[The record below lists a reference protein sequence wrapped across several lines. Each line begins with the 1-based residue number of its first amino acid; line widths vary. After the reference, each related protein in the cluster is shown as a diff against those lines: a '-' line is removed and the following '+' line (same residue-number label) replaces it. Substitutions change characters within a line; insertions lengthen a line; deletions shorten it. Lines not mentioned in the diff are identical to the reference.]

1 MVRVVE
7 KSNEETLRL
16 KITIHG
22 AVQGVGFRPFVYR
35 LATEMKLNG
44 WVSNTSQGVCIEVEG
59 EQSTLHTFISKIHSE
74 KPPLAKILSF
84 EHSFLDPKGFTHFEI
99 KESIDIGTKSV
110 LVMPDIAVCPDCLN
124 DIFDSNNRRYLYPFT
139 NCTNCGPRFTIVQS
153 LPYDRKNTTMKIFP
167 MCDECEVEYR
177 NPANRRFHA
186 QPNACS
192 KCGPHVE
199 LWNSNGNSEATHH
212 NAILRAVDLLLQGK
226 IIAVKGLGGFHLMC
240 DARNDDVVQKLRM
253 RKHREEKPFAVMFPS
268 ISELQNECEVS
279 DIEQRLLLSPESP
292 IVLLK
297 KKINVIPR
305 SARLTDAVGQETT
318 RNLNT
323 DISKSDEIPRSS
335 LRDVARNDNQ
345 QEGIIAQSVAP
356 RNPFLG
362 AMLPYTPLHHILLSL
377 TGIPLVA
384 TSGNISDEPI
394 CTDEHQAKKKLKLI
408 ADYFL
413 VHNRP
418 IERYCDDSIVRIVQD
433 RELVVR
439 RARGYAPLPIQLPVH
454 IEKPILAVGGHLKNT
469 IALAHHNSI
478 FVSQHIGDLETPD
491 SFVTFKKT
499 IQDFHSL
506 YGIVPSQI
514 VHDLHPN
521 YVSTMIAK
529 NELAQQ
535 FPEAVVVPLQHHF
548 AHVYSC
554 MAENELTGTALGFS
568 WDGTGYGTDGTQP
581 KADAPKNWRTSA
593 PLAQIWGGECILVD
607 GKKISRVGTIRSF
620 KLPGGESAV
629 KEPRRCAAGILYDL
643 FGEECFDHSNEIK
656 NAFLDREQKMIVEM
670 LSKNINSPAAT
681 SMGRLFDAVAALLG
695 VRMKSSFEG
704 QSAMEVEFL
713 ALDNTTKESYPIIII
728 ENNGLF
734 EWEWRPVITE
744 LLNDVDANIPKSKI
758 ARKFHNTLS
767 EYIVEMAKKINVPR
781 IVLSGGCFQNMILL
795 NQTITLLRRNGFTP
809 YWHQRIPAN
818 DGGISLGQIYAAY
831 IANQ

>member
-7 KSNEETLRL
+7 KSNEETSRL
-16 KITIHG
+16 KVIIHG

-35 LATEMKLNG
+35 LATEMNLNG
-44 WVSNTSQGVCIEVEG
+44 WVSNTSQGVFIEVEG
-59 EQSTLHTFISKIHSE
+59 EQSTLQTFISKIHSE

-84 EHSFLDPKGFTHFEI
+84 EHSFLDPKGFTRFEI
-99 KESIDIGTKSV
+99 KESVDEGVKSV

-124 DIFDSNNRRYLYPFT
+124 DIFDPNNRRYLYPFT

-177 NPANRRFHA
+177 NPTNRRFHA
-186 QPNACS
+186 QPNACP

-199 LWNSNGNSEATHH
+199 LWNSAGESEASHH
-212 NAILRAVDLLLQGK
+212 QAVLRAVELLLTAH
-226 IIAVKGLGGFHLMC
+226 IVAVKGLGGFHLMC
-240 DARNDDVVQKLRM
+240 DARNDDVVQKLRT
-253 RKHREEKPFAVMFPS
+253 RKFREEKPFAVMFPS
-268 ISELQNECEVS
+268 LDEVQKECEISES
-279 DIEQRLLLSPESP
+279 EQRLLLSPESP
-292 IVLLK
+292 IVLLRRK
-297 KKINVIPR
+297 TLQT
-305 SARLTDAVGQETT
+305 A
-318 RNLNT
+318 
-323 DISKSDEIPRSS
+323 
-335 LRDVARNDNQ
+335 
-345 QEGIIAQSVAP
+345 IADSVAP
-356 RNPFLG
+356 KNPFIG

-394 CTDEHQAKKKLKLI
+394 CTDEHQAKKKLKSI

-418 IERYCDDSIVRIVQD
+418 IERYCDDSIVRIVQG
-433 RELVVR
+433 REMVTR
-439 RARGYAPLPIQLPVH
+439 RARGYAPLPIQLPVN

-469 IALAHHNSI
+469 IAVAHHNSI

-491 SFVTFKKT
+491 SFTTFKKT
-499 IQDFHSL
+499 IQDFHTM
-506 YGIVPSQI
+506 YGVVPSQI

-529 NELAQQ
+529 NDLAQQ
-535 FPEAVVVPLQHHF
+535 YPEAEIIPLQHHF
-548 AHVYSC
+548 AHVFSC
-554 MAENELTGTALGFS
+554 MAENELTGTVLGFS
-568 WDGTGYGTDGTQP
+568 WDGTGYGTDGTV
-581 KADAPKNWRTSA
+581 
-593 PLAQIWGGECILVD
+593 WGGECILVD
-607 GKKISRVGTIRSF
+607 GKKITRAGTIRSF
-620 KLPGGESAV
+620 KLPGGERAV
-629 KEPRRCAAGILYDL
+629 KEPRRSAAGILYDL
-643 FGEECFDHSNEIK
+643 FGEECFQHSTEVK

-670 LSKNINSPAAT
+670 MSKNINSPITT
-681 SMGRLFDAVAALLG
+681 SMGRLFDAVAALLD

-734 EWEWRPVITE
+734 EWDWHSLITE

-795 NQTITLLRRNGFTP
+795 NQTITLLRKNGFIP

-818 DGGISLGQIYAAY
+818 DGGISLGQIYATY
-831 IANQ
+831 ISSK